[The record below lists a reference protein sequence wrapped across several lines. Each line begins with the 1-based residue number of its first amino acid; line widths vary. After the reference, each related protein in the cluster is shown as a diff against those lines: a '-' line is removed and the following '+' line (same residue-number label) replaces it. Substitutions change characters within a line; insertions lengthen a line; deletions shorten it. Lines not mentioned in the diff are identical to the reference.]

1 VAEKKQIVPEGL
13 TLRPYQKKG
22 VKFCLKRSRSIIG
35 DVMGLGKTP
44 QAVVYSNAIEAQH
57 IVVIGPAVA
66 RYNWLHEFETWGTQ
80 DYNITV
86 VDKGNVKVELD
97 NRPTVIIISYH
108 LVLQEKWYQF
118 LSTFLGSAKPSL
130 LICDEAHNLGS
141 WSAKWTRKILLKLS
155 PKASHLL
162 LLTGTPM
169 RNKVDTLHPL
179 FSACDPKMWGTLKEF
194 REKYMFPVPDPYVG
208 TKYIGARNVP
218 DLREKSKTF
227 MIRRFKKNVLK
238 ELPSK
243 MFNNVYLDVPSK
255 LAEHSI
261 EGMEQLLK
269 AVERGDK
276 VNFSDNTGDL
286 AKLRRQLGLAKL
298 PATID
303 WLDEFFENEPDT
315 QLGLFCHHTEVAK
328 TLSSALHKKKI
339 KSGEII
345 GETTPKRRNE
355 NIKAFQDGEL
365 QVLVLNIQAG
375 GTAINLQNAHHV
387 AFVEVDYSPAN
398 MDQAVN
404 RFHRMGQKNK
414 VQVYFLLAEKSIE
427 TKIIQIIRRKI
438 KEMEAIVG

>member
-1 VAEKKQIVPEGL
+1 
-13 TLRPYQKKG
+13 
-22 VKFCLKRSRSIIG
+22 
-35 DVMGLGKTP
+35 
-44 QAVVYSNAIEAQH
+44 
-57 IVVIGPAVA
+57 
-66 RYNWLHEFETWGTQ
+66 
-80 DYNITV
+80 
-86 VDKGNVKVELD
+86 
-97 NRPTVIIISYH
+97 
-108 LVLQEKWYQF
+108 
-118 LSTFLGSAKPSL
+118 
-130 LICDEAHNLGS
+130 
-141 WSAKWTRKILLKLS
+141 
-155 PKASHLL
+155 
-162 LLTGTPM
+162 
-169 RNKVDTLHPL
+169 
-179 FSACDPKMWGTLKEF
+179 
-194 REKYMFPVPDPYVG
+194 
-208 TKYIGARNVP
+208 
-218 DLREKSKTF
+218 
-227 MIRRFKKNVLK
+227 
-238 ELPSK
+238 
-243 MFNNVYLDVPSK
+243 
-255 LAEHSI
+255 
-261 EGMEQLLK
+261 MEQLLK